1 MNENKFETLSSIVDS
16 QNISDDCFDD
26 LVKDQQCAQTWHRY
40 HLIGDAIRDDLPE
53 QLNPELSL
61 NIAKA
66 IADEPT
72 VLAPLAKISLPKLIK
87 TKVVKFARPLG
98 QVAIAASAAGLLILN
113 VQQNVADNDAFEPNS
128 IVQTNPLGGV
138 AQPVSFNYQQ
148 NSRVSQQQAFV
159 EQQRRFQALLQD
171 HRQQIK
177 LTSKVPPTSTP
188 ISTPIT
194 TPTST
199 EVEDTPK

>member
-1 MNENKFETLSSIVDS
+1 
-16 QNISDDCFDD
+16 
-26 LVKDQQCAQTWHRY
+26 
-40 HLIGDAIRDDLPE
+40 
-53 QLNPELSL
+53 
-61 NIAKA
+61 
-66 IADEPT
+66 
-72 VLAPLAKISLPKLIK
+72 
-87 TKVVKFARPLG
+87 
-98 QVAIAASAAGLLILN
+98 
-113 VQQNVADNDAFEPNS
+113 
-128 IVQTNPLGGV
+128 
-138 AQPVSFNYQQ
+138 VSFNYQQ

-177 LTSKVPPTSTP
+177 LTSIVPPTSTP